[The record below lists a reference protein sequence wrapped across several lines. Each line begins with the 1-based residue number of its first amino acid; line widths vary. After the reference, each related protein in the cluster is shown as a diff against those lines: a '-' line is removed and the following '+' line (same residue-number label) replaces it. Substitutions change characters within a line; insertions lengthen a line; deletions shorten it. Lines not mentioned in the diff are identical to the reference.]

1 MVSPWMQHGTLL
13 KHIER
18 LGGPQNA
25 NVDKYV
31 CPGSYEAFNLLTRP
45 RPTAS

>member
-1 MVSPWMQHGTLL
+1 MVSPWMQQGTLL

-18 LGGPQNA
+18 LGGPRNA

-31 CPGSYEAFNLLTRP
+31 CHHLYEEVSLLTRS
-45 RPTAS
+45 RLKAS